1 MTHFDES
8 SRWMGWSK
16 NVLVWGVGFVSRACL
31 LVRAGSVFDFNKRTG
46 SRLISHIF
54 VDYEW
59 VGTFEF
65 GKRNDLNKRTGRC

>member
-1 MTHFDES
+1 MADLDETS
-8 SRWMGWSK
+8 GWDGTVEK
-16 NVLVWGVGFVSRACL
+16 CPGLGFWTSRACL

-46 SRLISHIF
+46 SRLIRQRF

-65 GKRNDLNKRTGRC
+65 GKRNDLNKRTGSC